1 MSKGFVQDGV
11 QRLDALLFRRGF
23 VLGDARRLM
32 RNQIILA
39 ALGSA
44 LAMTPSV
51 AMGGLSAWG
60 WSFAAGAVLI
70 SFNFWWLAKAAQELV
85 RVKHGATFTLLTL
98 FYGRLILT
106 AAAITGLVVWF
117 EASVFGL
124 LAGLS
129 TAVVNAT
136 LWGVLQIRHKAPGVG
151 DGKEA

>member
-1 MSKGFVQDGV
+1 MSLSLVQGGV
-11 QRLDALLFRRGF
+11 QKLDAMLFRRGF

-39 ALGSA
+39 ALGSV
-44 LAMTPSV
+44 LAMAAT
-51 AMGGLSAWG
+51 GLSTWG

-70 SFNFWWLAKAAQELV
+70 SVNFWWLSKAAQELV
-85 RVKHGATFTLLTL
+85 RVRQGATFTLLTL
-98 FYGRLILT
+98 FYGRLLLT
-106 AAAITGLVVWF
+106 AAAITGLVVWL

-136 LWGVLQIRHKAPGVG
+136 LWGVLQIRHKVPGVG
-151 DGKEA
+151 NGKEA

>member
-1 MSKGFVQDGV
+1 MSNGLAQGGV
-11 QRLDALLFRRGF
+11 QKLDALLFRRGF

-32 RNQIILA
+32 RNQILLA
-39 ALGSA
+39 ALGST
-44 LAMTPSV
+44 LAMGVT
-51 AMGGLSAWG
+51 GLGPWG

-70 SFNFWWLAKAAQELV
+70 SINFWWLAKAAQELV

-106 AAAITGLVVWF
+106 AAAITGLVVWLG
-117 EASVFGL
+117 ASVFGL

-129 TAVVNAT
+129 TAVANAT
-136 LWGVLQIRHKAPGVG
+136 LWGILQIRHKAPGVG

>member
-1 MSKGFVQDGV
+1 MSSGLVQGGV
-11 QRLDALLFRRGF
+11 QRLDAMLFRRGF

-44 LAMTPSV
+44 LAMGVT
-51 AMGGLSAWG
+51 GLSTWG

-70 SFNFWWLAKAAQELV
+70 SFNFWWLSKAAQELV
-85 RVKHGATFTLLTL
+85 RVKQGATFTLLTL

-106 AAAITGLVVWF
+106 AAAITGLVVWLG
-117 EASVFGL
+117 ASVFGL

-129 TAVVNAT
+129 TAVANAT
-136 LWGVLQIRHKAPGVG
+136 LWGILQIRHKAPGVG

>member
-1 MSKGFVQDGV
+1 MSLSLVQGGV
-11 QRLDALLFRRGF
+11 QKLDAMLFRRGF

-44 LAMTPSV
+44 LAMAAT
-51 AMGGLSAWG
+51 GLSTWG

-70 SFNFWWLAKAAQELV
+70 SVNFWWLSKAAQELV
-85 RVKHGATFTLLTL
+85 RVRQGATFTLLTL
-98 FYGRLILT
+98 FYGRLLLT
-106 AAAITGLVVWF
+106 AAAITGLVVWL

-136 LWGVLQIRHKAPGVG
+136 LWGVLQIRHKVPGVG
-151 DGKEA
+151 NGKEA

>member
-1 MSKGFVQDGV
+1 MANGLVQSGV
-11 QRLDALLFRRGF
+11 QKLDAMLFRRGF

-44 LAMTPSV
+44 LVMVVT
-51 AMGGLSAWG
+51 GLSAWG
-60 WSFAAGAVLI
+60 WSFAAGAALI
-70 SFNFWWLAKAAQELV
+70 TINFWWLSKAAQELV
-85 RVKHGATFTLLTL
+85 RVKQGATFTLLTL

-106 AAAITGLVVWF
+106 AASITGLVVWLG
-117 EASVFGL
+117 ASVFGL

-129 TAVVNAT
+129 TAVANAT
-136 LWGVLQIRHKAPGVG
+136 LWGILQIRHKAPGVG